1 MSAPATDLLVELEPV
16 VAQQLDRH
24 LSVAKE
30 WMPQDYVPWSRG
42 RDFTTDPW
50 DASQST
56 LSEVA
61 QVAFEVNLLTE
72 DNLPSYHHELASRF
86 GRDGAWGT
94 WVGRWTAEEGRHAY
108 CMRDFLL
115 VSRGVNPVDLERA
128 RMAVMQAGYI
138 TDDKAPLN
146 VLAYVSF
153 QELATRIAHR
163 NTGRYTEDVD
173 AERLLARVA
182 ADENLHMIFYR
193 ELVSA
198 ALEID
203 PSATVRAIADEVIGF
218 QMPGTGIPDFG
229 RKAVMIAN
237 AQIYDLRI
245 HHDDVIWPLLR
256 QWGYFE
262 RTGLDAEAQAAQAK
276 LQKFLGKLDTAAT
289 QMAAKRD
296 ELLATTSS

>member
-1 MSAPATDLLVELEPV
+1 VTVDLLVELEPV
-16 VAQQLDRH
+16 VAQQIDRH
-24 LSVAKE
+24 MAVAKDWQPHE
-30 WMPQDYVPWSRG
+30 YVPWSRG
-42 RDFTTDPW
+42 RDFETEPW

-72 DNLPSYHHELASRF
+72 DNLPSYHHELAARF
-86 GRDGAWGT
+86 GRVGAWGT

-115 VSRGVNPVDLERA
+115 VSRGVDPVELERG
-128 RMAVMQAGYI
+128 RMQVMQTGYI
-138 TDDKAPLN
+138 QPEKSAIN

-163 NTGRYTEDVD
+163 NTGRYTEDPAAD
-173 AERLLARVA
+173 RLLARIA

-193 ELVSA
+193 ELVRA
-198 ALEID
+198 ALELD
-203 PSATVRAIADEVIGF
+203 VSTTVSAIADEVIGF
-218 QMPGTGIPDFG
+218 QMPGTGIRDFG

-245 HHDDVIWPLLR
+245 HHDEVIWPLLR

-262 RTGLDAEAQAAQAK
+262 LTGLDADAERSRARLA
-276 LQKFLGKLDTAAT
+276 KFLGKLDTAAT
-289 QMAAKRD
+289 EMAAKRD
-296 ELLATTSS
+296 ELAGVPA